1 MPRGSSGGTP
11 VQPIANVMKMTHEAA
26 GSRPQTYTRN
36 RCRGKAL
43 PCAALLLVG
52 ALQCVAAIAAE
63 IRVMVSSE
71 LVQTSRLLIPAF
83 ERETRYVVTAVSG
96 PGSGTATEA
105 IPYRLLRGEKADVL
119 MMAKPALDE
128 LIAQGKVMQGSSV
141 DFART
146 GLGLAVQSGSSRP
159 NIGTVADIKRTLLNA
174 RSIAYADGPG
184 GVYLTTVLFPRLGI
198 VEQMKGKARMI
209 RGEPVGAVVAR
220 GGAEL
225 GIQQISELQ
234 AILGIEVIGSLPDDT
249 QNATTYSVGIPVNAP
264 NLLSGKALIDYLSGP
279 SAATAIIR
287 SGMEPIS
294 VRR

>member
-1 MPRGSSGGTP
+1 MKTKRDVSVKLPRNSFRDPCGGNAIRYVT
-11 VQPIANVMKMTHEAA
+11 
-26 GSRPQTYTRN
+26 
-36 RCRGKAL
+36 
-43 PCAALLLVG
+43 LLLAL
-52 ALQCVAAIAAE
+52 ALQCFGVAAAE
-63 IRVMVSSE
+63 IRIMVTPE
-71 LVQTSRLLIPAF
+71 LVQTSRLLIPPF
-83 ERETRYVVTAVSG
+83 ERETRHVVTVVSG
-96 PGSGTATEA
+96 PAGGTSSEA

-119 MMAKPALDE
+119 MMDKPALEE

-146 GLGLAVQSGSSRP
+146 GMGMAVQSGSSRP
-159 NIGTVADIKRTLLNA
+159 NISTVADLKRALINA

-184 GVYLTTVLFPRLGI
+184 GIYLNTVLFPRLGI

-234 AILGIEVIGSLPDDT
+234 AILGIEVIGPLPEDT

-287 SGMEPIS
+287 SGLDPVS
-294 VRR
+294 GRR